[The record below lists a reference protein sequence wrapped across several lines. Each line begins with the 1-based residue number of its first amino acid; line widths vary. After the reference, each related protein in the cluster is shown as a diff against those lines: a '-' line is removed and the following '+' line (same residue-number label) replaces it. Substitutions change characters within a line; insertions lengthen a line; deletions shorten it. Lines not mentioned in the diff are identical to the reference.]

1 MSLLRLASLAI
12 VSLWFGGLMALGLLA
27 APPELFARFRQLA
40 WWYGGVLVALLLL
53 RALLG
58 PRPLKLSIQLGLVA
72 LMLGANKFPSS
83 PSLTALTVVL
93 GLTVFWIEARD

>member
-1 MSLLRLASLAI
+1 MLRVASLAL
-12 VSLWFGGLMALGLLA
+12 VSLWFGGLMALGLLSA
-27 APPELFARFRQLA
+27 TPELLARFRQLA

-72 LMLGANKFPSS
+72 IMLAANSFPSS
-83 PSLTALTVVL
+83 PILTALTVVV